1 MKAPIPEEM
10 GKIDFF
16 VLIEPFQGCSCQD
29 GFRGQALRC
38 SWQCLPVVAQLGQGL
53 SWGNTLLPAWPGIAA
68 HPGSPAR
75 SRDGTAASVL
85 PPGALLIPGMM

>member
-1 MKAPIPEEM
+1 MKAPILEEM

-38 SWQCLPVVAQLGQGL
+38 SWQCLPWWL
-53 SWGNTLLPAWPGIAA
+53 SWDRDYHGETRCCLPGLGLQPTLGAL
-68 HPGSPAR
+68 
-75 SRDGTAASVL
+75 
-85 PPGALLIPGMM
+85 PGAGMGQQPLCSPQEPC